1 MGGVA
6 GQYKTPAIAT
16 QMSFFFTNTMQ
27 TSPYRGFGRPEATYV
42 IERLID
48 QAARET
54 GHDALALRQQNLVSP
69 DAMPYQTALTF
80 LYDCGDFP
88 RIVAAAAKNADYA
101 GFVERRKDSCLLYTS
116 PSPRDA
122 TLSRMPSSA

>member
-1 MGGVA
+1 
-6 GQYKTPAIAT
+6 
-16 QMSFFFTNTMQ
+16 MSFFFTNTMQ

-54 GHDALALRQQNLVSP
+54 GRDALALRQQNLVSP

-80 LYDCGDFP
+80 LYD
-88 RIVAAAAKNADYA
+88 
-101 GFVERRKDSCLLYTS
+101 
-116 PSPRDA
+116 
-122 TLSRMPSSA
+122 